1 MSVKRPQKLPAFV
14 ERIWPLIAVLIFLA
28 AVSLLASAVS
38 AELARATT
46 SMLINVIIVVGL
58 YVFIGN
64 SGVPSFGHTAF
75 MAVGAYAGALL
86 AMQPANKE
94 LLLPGLPHWLV
105 TTHMAPVP
113 AILVGGLCAAALAGI
128 VGVPI
133 ARMSPLAASLGT
145 FAVLIIVNNIVNN
158 LQAVGGSSGLSA
170 APAVINNPIA
180 YLWAAAAITLAFLY
194 QRTRWC
200 LRLRASREDEPAAQ
214 SVGVAIAKER
224 FLSLVLSA
232 FVCGVGGGVFALNLG
247 FFTPNEFY
255 LSAAF
260 LVLVML
266 LVGGSTSLAGAV
278 VGVVS
283 IFVVQ
288 QVLKHVESGTGLTG
302 IENVVVA
309 VLLIVVMITR
319 PLGIM
324 GGKEV
329 SWPFSRRLDDGLSS
343 LAPPGAT
350 GLDDPA
356 SPPES
361 AREVV
366 L

>member
-1 MSVKRPQKLPAFV
+1 MSVKRPQRLPAFV
-14 ERIWPLIAVLIFLA
+14 ERIWPLVAVLILLA

-38 AELARATT
+38 PELARATT
-46 SMLINVIIVVGL
+46 GMLINVVIVVGL
-58 YVFIGN
+58 YIFIGN

-75 MAVGAYAGALL
+75 MAVGAYVGALL
-86 AMQPANKE
+86 ATQPANKE
-94 LLLPGLPHWLV
+94 LLLPGLPHWLI

-113 AILVGGLCAAALAGI
+113 AILVGGLCAAGLAVV

-145 FAVLIIVNNIVNN
+145 FAVLIVVNNVVNN
-158 LQAVGGSSGLSA
+158 LQAVGGSSGLSG
-170 APAVINNPIA
+170 APAVVNNPIA

-194 QRTRWC
+194 QRSRWC

-224 FLSLVLSA
+224 FISLVISA
-232 FVCGVGGGVFALNLG
+232 FVCGVGGAVFALNLG

-255 LSAAF
+255 LSTAF

-288 QVLKHVESGTGLTG
+288 QALKHVESGTGLTG

-309 VLLIVVMITR
+309 VLLILVMIKR

-324 GGKEV
+324 GGREI
-329 SWPFSRRLDDGLSS
+329 SWPLRSRLDSGVSS
-343 LAPPGAT
+343 LPPPGAAGIGDAT
-350 GLDDPA
+350 S
-356 SPPES
+356 SPEPTR
-361 AREVV
+361 AAVR
-366 L
+366 